1 MSKALALLILL
12 SLSACQ
18 SSAPTPRDAAACA
31 MFAPASMR
39 IHPIFT
45 RVKDWTGDG
54 KPDGIEALLEF
65 QDQFFD
71 PTKAMGSVVF
81 ELFEYRRGY
90 PDPRGSRVA
99 NPWIASLQSL
109 DEQREHWNRTSR
121 TYSFQLAYPAIRPN
135 HTYVLTAIFERSG
148 GGRFFD
154 RTLVEAARPSRAPAP
169 ASAPAEH

>member
-1 MSKALALLILL
+1 
-12 SLSACQ
+12 
-18 SSAPTPRDAAACA
+18 

-45 RVKDWTGDG
+45 RVKDWSGDG

-81 ELFEYRRGY
+81 ELFDYRRGY
-90 PDPRGSRVA
+90 PDPRGTRVV
-99 NPWIASLQSL
+99 NPWVASLSSL
-109 DEQREHWNRTSR
+109 EQQREHWNRTSR

-135 HTYVLTAIFERSG
+135 HTYVLTAIFELEG

-154 RTLVEAARPSRAPAP
+154 RTLLEAPRPERSSPPSTRPATP
-169 ASAPAEH
+169 